1 MSDGP
6 RPRRPIKVVAMVVAY
21 WIAGNVL
28 QAALAWLLVSA
39 GLFDAE
45 MAGRVGLVLGWG
57 LLFVVS
63 LVFRER
69 LDDWLR
75 A

>member
-1 MSDGP
+1 
-6 RPRRPIKVVAMVVAY
+6 MVIAY
-21 WIAGNVL
+21 WIVGNIL
-28 QAALAWLLVSA
+28 QSGFAWLLVRS
-39 GLFDAE
+39 GLLEPELANW
-45 MAGRVGLVLGWG
+45 VGLIVGWG

-63 LVFRER
+63 LIYRES

>member
-1 MSDGP
+1 
-6 RPRRPIKVVAMVVAY
+6 MVVAY
-21 WIAGNVL
+21 WILGNIL
-28 QAALAWLLVSA
+28 QAVLASLLASA
-39 GLFDAE
+39 GLLDAE
-45 MAGRVGLVLGWG
+45 MAGWAGLIVGWG

-63 LVFRER
+63 FVFRER